1 MIITIK
7 DIEKSLKDILDD
19 SSVQSSNSTYEKID
33 DGYRL
38 IIDIKNLFYDKSNI
52 IYTKMIFYVDDNKI
66 YLLPNKDG
74 DFQFRYLFDINC
86 NYKLHIFENVDNFKN
101 ILLDI
106 LKNKK
111 FGNNIRILSEFIK
124 SPCTLINNW
133 FSENGV
139 RNISV
144 YDVKLDERYKIIPCK
159 NIFFNFNINLN
170 NQIDI
175 NLTLRKEDKSNYI
188 FNFKIYDN
196 TIEEETQNL
205 STMIQTIGNT
215 IKNKYV

>member
-1 MIITIK
+1 MIISIK
-7 DIEKSLKDILDD
+7 DIEKSLKDILDE

-86 NYKLHIFENVDNFKN
+86 NYKLHIFQSVDNFKN
-101 ILLDI
+101 ILIDI

-111 FGNNIRILSEFIK
+111 FGNNIRILSDFIK

-159 NIFFNFNINLN
+159 NIFFNFKINLN